1 MEKIFIK
8 LTMVLVYRYVSTR
21 LQNKKKEELELTLR
35 EPKKNLVKLIFF

>member
-35 EPKKNLVKLIFF
+35 EPKNTL